1 MPIVSASNGIRPEIR
16 ALAVIKLNKPV
27 TPKAINDCVGTG
39 DYAAKYISF
48 LNTRYGFTIESQ
60 KDGRKIV
67 AYVCVAEPA
76 NVADLRATKPKSKA
90 SKAAETKKVVTKA
103 PAIKSKPVAAPKT
116 AVKAA
121 TKSVETKKVVTKPA
135 KKLKVEKTPEEIK
148 AANLAK
154 MKAVTAK
161 VTKKAAASKRKIDKL
176 VDEVE
181 QSFGST
187 GDITGSAVDA
197 GWDSMDGIDVK
208 NFLR

>member
-1 MPIVSASNGIRPEIR
+1 MPIVAASNGIKPYIR
-16 ALAVIKLNKPV
+16 ALAVIKLNQPV
-27 TPKAINDCVGTG
+27 SPSDINACVGTG
-39 DYAAKYISF
+39 DYAAKYISK
-48 LNTRYGFTIESQ
+48 LRKDGFEFTSA
-60 KDGRKIV
+60 KDGREIV
-67 AYVCVAEPA
+67 SYTLVAEPSNA
-76 NVADLRATKPKSKA
+76 AYFRGMQPKVKGAKKAVVAKPARPAKTKKPKV
-90 SKAAETKKVVTKA
+90 VVTKA
-103 PAIKSKPVAAPKT
+103 LQKSVAAKI
-116 AVKAA
+116 AKSVA
-121 TKSVETKKVVTKPA
+121 TKIA
-135 KKLKVEKTPEEIK
+135 KSDADIK

-181 QSFGST
+181 NAFGST